1 MLFIVIF
8 VGRINR
14 NVQTIIW
21 IYAIDCWLLTP
32 TSRCTYLFSALDFSP
47 FNTILTKSVNIVYLN
62 VPFNLSCSAQASP
75 PASYRFYRD
84 QESLGKISVG
94 NTFTTSVVQRTS
106 QVSYTCLPFNY
117 FGDGQTVVIVVEVYC
132 KYSFWLLCVLVF
144 SLKQPVTML
153 FYWKEEKESLT
164 AKGFVRFSLF
174 WNTNMAVV
182 TSCEGSTSLWS
193 FSSPRN

>member
-8 VGRINR
+8 VERINR

-32 TSRCTYLFSALDFSP
+32 TSRCTYLFFCILDFGP
-47 FNTILTKSVNIVYLN
+47 FNTTLTKSVNIVYLN
-62 VPFNLSCSAQASP
+62 ASFNLSCSAQASP
-75 PASYRFYRD
+75 LASYRFYRG
-84 QESLGKISVG
+84 QESLGNISVG

-106 QVSYTCLPFNY
+106 QVSYACLPFNY
-117 FGDGQTVVIVVEVYC
+117 FGNGQTVVIVVEVYC
-132 KYSFWLLCVLVF
+132 KYSFWLLGVLVF
-144 SLKQPVTML
+144 SLKQPVTVL

-174 WNTNMAVV
+174 ETTIWLSWHRVKA
-182 TSCEGSTSLWS
+182 
-193 FSSPRN
+193 